1 MGSFLHRVEISIMSS
16 LTKNLTDRQKEI
28 LHWIGDGCPEMDW
41 SGSSHKTTARALAGR
56 QLVRISRSNGIWS
69 PSLTDAGLYYLD
81 HGTFPAGHGL
91 SKRQRD
97 RLGKGQPID
106 GSTPV
111 AERKR
116 EAVSAPKTEAVGT
129 ENALSDA
136 DHGAT
141 RTPPAVAPSG
151 AKRSAKLSLAKRAEA
166 LIDALQLD
174 PASGLGR
181 TSRSYDDGHD
191 PSEDER
197 IMRKIRDL
205 DLLPSGRRIRSDY
218 WHARHSWVIEVVGPP
233 PWHSSALSTSTRK
246 RLQLP
251 PHPVVTEVLEKKTL
265 SDVDATERA
274 CYLLSALAA
283 ESEIRGRHVS
293 AIEPRT
299 WQGRPEGTDRGQLS
313 IKIRHSLFSIELI
326 QTIDRREYTPTEADI
341 RHEIRTGYKRWQK
354 WVDVPLDKFTLRLHF
369 GRDRRDHL
377 DWVDDGQTVLE
388 DLLPFVMEQIE
399 ERTVAADLAREAELR
414 RLEEQQRRDE
424 IAEVKALEQWA
435 EDVRAEVLSEQVR
448 NWQAVREL
456 DQYLEALTDH
466 VNGIE
471 DLTARASAR
480 EWLDWAR
487 NRRVELD
494 PFNRA
499 ISMPRIPAPGYSD
512 LSELKR
518 RFGGS

>member
-1 MGSFLHRVEISIMSS
+1 M
-16 LTKNLTDRQKEI
+16 
-28 LHWIGDGCPEMDW
+28 
-41 SGSSHKTTARALAGR
+41 
-56 QLVRISRSNGIWS
+56 
-69 PSLTDAGLYYLD
+69 
-81 HGTFPAGHGL
+81 
-91 SKRQRD
+91 
-97 RLGKGQPID
+97 
-106 GSTPV
+106 
-111 AERKR
+111 
-116 EAVSAPKTEAVGT
+116 
-129 ENALSDA
+129 
-136 DHGAT
+136 
-141 RTPPAVAPSG
+141 
-151 AKRSAKLSLAKRAEA
+151 
-166 LIDALQLD
+166 
-174 PASGLGR
+174 
-181 TSRSYDDGHD
+181 
-191 PSEDER
+191 
-197 IMRKIRDL
+197 
-205 DLLPSGRRIRSDY
+205 
-218 WHARHSWVIEVVGPP
+218 
-233 PWHSSALSTSTRK
+233 
-246 RLQLP
+246 
-251 PHPVVTEVLEKKTL
+251 VTEVLEKQTL

-283 ESEIRGRHVS
+283 ESEIRGHHVS

-313 IKIRHSLFSIELI
+313 IKIRHSSFSIELI

-354 WVDVPLDKFTLRLHF
+354 WIDVPLDEFTLRLHF
-369 GRDRRDHL
+369 GRDRRDHQ

-456 DQYLEALTDH
+456 DHYLEALTDH
-466 VNGIE
+466 VDGIE
-471 DLTARASAR
+471 DWTARASAR

-487 NRRVELD
+487 NRRVDLD

>member
-1 MGSFLHRVEISIMSS
+1 MNPV
-16 LTKNLTDRQKEI
+16 TKALTDRQKEI

-56 QLVRISRSNGIWS
+56 QLVRISHSNGIWS
-69 PSLTDAGLYYLD
+69 PSLTNAGRYYLD

-111 AERKR
+111 AKRKR
-116 EAVSAPKTEAVGT
+116 EAVSAPKTEAIDAEET
-129 ENALSDA
+129 PSDV
-136 DHGAT
+136 DPGAT
-141 RTPPAVAPSG
+141 RTPPAVVPPAR
-151 AKRSAKLSLAKRAEA
+151 KRPAKLSLAKRAEA

-174 PASGLGR
+174 PVSGLGR
-181 TSRSYDDGHD
+181 TSHSYDDGHD

-218 WHARHSWVIEVVGPP
+218 WHARRSWAIEVVGPP
-233 PWHSSALSTSTRK
+233 PWHSSALSTSSRK
-246 RLQLP
+246 RRQLSL
-251 PHPVVTEVLEKKTL
+251 HPVVTEVLEKQIL

-274 CYLLSALAA
+274 CYLLSALAT
-283 ESEIRGRHVS
+283 ESEIRGHHVS

-313 IKIRHSLFSIELI
+313 IRIRHSLFSIELI

-354 WVDVPLDKFTLRLHF
+354 WVDVPLDEFTLRLHI
-369 GRDRRDHL
+369 GRDRRDHQ
-377 DWVDDGQTVLE
+377 DWTDDGQTVLE
-388 DLLPFVMEQIE
+388 GLLPFVMEQIE

-414 RLEEQQRRDE
+414 RLEEQQRQDE

-466 VNGIE
+466 VDGIE

-487 NRRVELD
+487 NRRVDLD
-494 PFNRA
+494 PFNRT
-499 ISMPRIPAPGYSD
+499 ISMPQIPAPGYSE

>member
-1 MGSFLHRVEISIMSS
+1 MNPI
-16 LTKNLTDRQKEI
+16 TKALTDRQKSI
-28 LHWIGDGCPEMDW
+28 LRWIGDGCPDIE
-41 SGSSHKTTARALAGR
+41 STGPGRKTTARALAGR
-56 QLVRISRSNGIWS
+56 QLVKISHLNGIWS
-69 PSLTDAGLYYLD
+69 SSLTDAGRYYLD
-81 HGTFPAGHGL
+81 YGTFPAGHGL

-97 RLGKGQPID
+97 RLGKGQRID

-116 EAVSAPKTEAVGT
+116 EAVSAPKAEAVDT
-129 ENALSDA
+129 ENALSDE

-141 RTPPAVAPSG
+141 RTPPAVVPPG
-151 AKRSAKLSLAKRAEA
+151 GKRSAKLSLAKRAEA

-218 WHARHSWVIEVVGPP
+218 WHARRSWVIEVVGPPRSWVIEVVGPP
-233 PWHSSALSTSTRK
+233 PWHSSALSTSSRK
-246 RLQLP
+246 RHQLP
-251 PHPVVTEVLEKKTL
+251 PHPVVTEVLEKQTL

-274 CYLLSALAA
+274 CYLLSALAT
-283 ESEIRGRHVS
+283 ESEIRGHHLS

-299 WQGRPEGTDRGQLS
+299 WQGRSEGTDRGQLS
-313 IKIRHSLFSIELI
+313 IKIRHSSFSIELI

-354 WVDVPLDKFTLRLHF
+354 WVDVPLDEFTLRLHF
-369 GRDRRDHL
+369 GRDRRDHQ

-399 ERTVAADLAREAELR
+399 ELTVTADLAREAELR

-435 EDVRAEVLSEQVR
+435 EDVRAEVLNEQVR
-448 NWQAVREL
+448 NWQVLREL
-456 DQYLEALTDH
+456 DQYLEALTDY
-466 VNGIE
+466 VDSIE
-471 DLTARASAR
+471 DVTARASAR

-487 NRRVELD
+487 NRRVDLD

-499 ISMPRIPAPGYSD
+499 TSMPRIPAPGYSD